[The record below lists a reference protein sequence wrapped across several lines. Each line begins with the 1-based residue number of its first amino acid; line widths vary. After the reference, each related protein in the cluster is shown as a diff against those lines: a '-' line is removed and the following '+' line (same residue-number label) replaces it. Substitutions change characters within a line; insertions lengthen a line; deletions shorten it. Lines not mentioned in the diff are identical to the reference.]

1 MAAYSI
7 DLRQK
12 ILSAWQNKE
21 GTQRD
26 LAKRFKVSL
35 SFIRDFLRRYRETG
49 EITARPQGGDR
60 RSKLKGKEQELLKIM
75 VAEQSDIYLRE
86 IKEVIKERTEIEVS
100 ISSLSR
106 TLKRLKL
113 RRKKTLVASEQ
124 ATERVQ
130 KLRYEFRH
138 WLDTIDIKN
147 LVFIDETGVNL
158 AMTRYYG
165 RGENGVRVYDERP
178 GNKGKNITLIGAM
191 SDEGLIA
198 TMTFLGSFNT
208 ASFLVFIEQILLPQ
222 LWMGAIIVMD
232 NLPVHYANTAKSLI
246 ESVGAKIKFLP
257 PYSPDLSPIELCWSK
272 LKEILRSAKTRTFDA
287 LDVAITMAVN
297 AITDENA
304 LNWFNHCGLFFEPI
318 R

>member
-1 MAAYSI
+1 M
-7 DLRQK
+7 
-12 ILSAWQNKE
+12 
-21 GTQRD
+21 
-26 LAKRFKVSL
+26 
-35 SFIRDFLRRYRETG
+35 
-49 EITARPQGGDR
+49 
-60 RSKLKGKEQELLKIM
+60 
-75 VAEQSDIYLRE
+75 
-86 IKEVIKERTEIEVS
+86 
-100 ISSLSR
+100 
-106 TLKRLKL
+106 
-113 RRKKTLVASEQ
+113 
-124 ATERVQ
+124 
-130 KLRYEFRH
+130 RYEFRH

-158 AMTRYYG
+158 AMTRHYG

-198 TMTFLGSFNT
+198 TMTFLGSLNT

-232 NLPVHYANTAKSLI
+232 NLPVHYANTAKYLI